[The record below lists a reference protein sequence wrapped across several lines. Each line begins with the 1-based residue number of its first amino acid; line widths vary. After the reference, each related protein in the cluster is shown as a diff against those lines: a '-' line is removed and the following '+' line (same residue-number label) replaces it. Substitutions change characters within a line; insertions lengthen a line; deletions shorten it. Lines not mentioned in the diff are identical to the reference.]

1 MYVLHMYQ
9 YHKCNDCRRLR
20 DAFKIV
26 PFIGNSTPKDA
37 HLEASAQ
44 MLERAICAGVYYV
57 KGKRAKTA
65 ETLSKEEKSL
75 EKFKTIKGGFLKHF
89 ERNG

>member
-75 EKFKTIKGGFLKHF
+75 GKKRLNVDF
-89 ERNG
+89 

>member
-26 PFIGNSTPKDA
+26 PFIGNSTPRDA

-44 MLERAICAGVYYV
+44 MLERAICARVYYV

-75 EKFKTIKGGFLKHF
+75 EKKRLNVDF
-89 ERNG
+89 